1 MKDTPNTPTPQPWGR
16 FSRSTFVKLEP
27 RILPLRSSC
36 MIYLHQI
43 HTKGEG
49 LLTMMVEQNIYI
61 DEVLAQYFP
70 AGSWVTWVGQSGSN
84 NTTRFVRVDDEQ
96 FVLRIY
102 ETHQDLDK
110 VKYEHAILVALADM
124 SLTFSTPQPVKTR
137 DGKTIVRTG
146 NGKIAGLFQFLD
158 GVNPALDA
166 LAEIHSYGRTAGL
179 LSASLAHVQIN
190 QHPAYRPY
198 YEIESTHPSCSL
210 QDVLS
215 FCKNPPKEFSEQRT
229 DLLVIHEQ
237 LTSFMEQVPT
247 LRQLPHQLVHGDMN
261 ASNILVNEDGI
272 ISAVLDFEFVTND
285 LRVMELAVCLSDFIQ
300 PSEEATITWVKINS
314 FLSGYGQSLKL
325 TEAEIEAV
333 PTLIQLR
340 SLDVFIHFFGRYLD
354 QVSSIDIVKEYIQK
368 CAIRCNWIMD
378 NRKTLGTVLSV

>member
-1 MKDTPNTPTPQPWGR
+1 VEFPHDILTLDTDKK
-16 FSRSTFVKLEP
+16 SK
-27 RILPLRSSC
+27 
-36 MIYLHQI
+36 
-43 HTKGEG
+43 G
-49 LLTMMVEQNIYI
+49 LLTMMVQKNIYI
-61 DEVLAQYFP
+61 DEILAQYFP
-70 AGSWVTWVGQSGSN
+70 RGSWLTWVGQSGAN

-96 FVLRIY
+96 YVLRIY
-102 ETHQDLDK
+102 ETHQDVDK
-110 VKYEHAILVALADM
+110 VKYEHAILVALAEM
-124 SLTFSTPQPVKTR
+124 SLPFSTPLPVTSR
-137 DGKTIVRTG
+137 DGKTIVRTR
-146 NGKIAGLFQFLD
+146 NGKIAGLFRYLD
-158 GVNPALDA
+158 GVNPALDE
-166 LAEIHSYGRTAGL
+166 LAEVHSYGRTAGL

-198 YEIESTHPSCSL
+198 YEIESTHPRCSI

-215 FCKNPPKEFSEQRT
+215 FCKKPPSEFSEQTT

-247 LRQLPHQLVHGDMN
+247 LRQLPHQLVHGDIN

-272 ISAVLDFEFVTND
+272 VSAVLDFEFVTND

-333 PTLIQLR
+333 PVLIQLR
-340 SLDVFIHFFGRYLD
+340 SLDVYIHFLGRYFD

-368 CAIRCNWIMD
+368 CAKRCNWIM
-378 NRKTLGTVLSV
+378 NNKNKLITFCTTNLL